1 MPEITLGVVCLLA
14 VAGLVAGWVDA
25 VVGGGGLIQLPA
37 LLLVPGIT
45 PIQAVATNKVG
56 AIAGTAVSAATYYR
70 RVHVDLRIALPMAL
84 AAMLAAI
91 GGAAIASRIPA
102 PAFTPIILAACLAVL
117 AYTLARPQVGRESA
131 PRLAGARLVVV
142 ACGIGVVIGMYDG
155 MLGPGT
161 GSFLVFSIVG
171 LLGYAF
177 LPASGIA
184 KIVNLATNTGSLI
197 FFVPSGHVVWAA
209 GLAVAAGNLTGGY
222 LGARMAVKRGS
233 GFVRVVFVVVVSV
246 LMLRLAWQ
254 MGTELGWW

>member
-1 MPEITLGVVCLLA
+1 
-14 VAGLVAGWVDA
+14 
-25 VVGGGGLIQLPA
+25 
-37 LLLVPGIT
+37 
-45 PIQAVATNKVG
+45 
-56 AIAGTAVSAATYYR
+56 
-70 RVHVDLRIALPMAL
+70 
-84 AAMLAAI
+84 
-91 GGAAIASRIPA
+91 
-102 PAFTPIILAACLAVL
+102 
-117 AYTLARPQVGRESA
+117 
-131 PRLAGARLVVV
+131 
-142 ACGIGVVIGMYDG
+142 
-155 MLGPGT
+155 
-161 GSFLVFSIVG
+161 VFSIVG